1 MHLKVKIIFSLIA
14 FFLPVLITSKVINLG
29 FDFQSQLFVNGQGSR
44 HLFDLFG
51 GDDAL
56 DHGGANVG
64 SGTHGG
70 GGDAGNQ

>member
-1 MHLKVKIIFSLIA
+1 M
-14 FFLPVLITSKVINLG
+14 G

-70 GGDAGNQ
+70 RGDAGNQ